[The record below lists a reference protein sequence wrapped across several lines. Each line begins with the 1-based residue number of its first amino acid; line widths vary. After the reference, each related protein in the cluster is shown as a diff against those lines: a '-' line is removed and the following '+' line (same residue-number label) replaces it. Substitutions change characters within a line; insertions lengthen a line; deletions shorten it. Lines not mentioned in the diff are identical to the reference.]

1 MTVNKHVI
9 AKECNDCGNL
19 RQGRPP
25 FVASRHFPRFIGDIY
40 PAIKVG
46 VAYMDGCSNLRVC
59 HAPQGDSQRQS
70 CHNERRR
77 VYKKPAAFWQGSY
90 YYCPAIVCISFNHIR
105 LIASASFSPSNLCPM
120 SLGCNPSAKF
130 SFPSGVLGLRSPSF
144 QKSTDFRPHFS
155 ATTFSAS

>member
-1 MTVNKHVI
+1 MAILPRRFSYIVLLRPARYHP
-9 AKECNDCGNL
+9 DGNYV
-19 RQGRPP
+19 RQYTCHSEQREESPGRANPTLY
-25 FVASRHFPRFIGDIY
+25 IY
-40 PAIKVG
+40 NHSI
-46 VAYMDGCSNLRVC
+46 RI
-59 HAPQGDSQRQS
+59 
-70 CHNERRR
+70 NERRR

-130 SFPSGVLGLRSPSF
+130 SFPPGVLGLRSPSF

>member
-1 MTVNKHVI
+1 MSNEINAFSRIFYFLLIFSVLPLTSLRRSVTTVAI
-9 AKECNDCGNL
+9 
-19 RQGRPP
+19 
-25 FVASRHFPRFIGDIY
+25 

-46 VAYMDGCSNLRVC
+46 VAYMDGGSNLRVC
-59 HAPQGDSQRQS
+59 HAPQGVSQIQS

-77 VYKKPAAFWQGSY
+77 VFVNSAAFWQGSH

-120 SLGCNPSAKF
+120 SFGCKPSAKF

-144 QKSTDFRPHFS
+144 QKSTDFRPYFSTIAFS
-155 ATTFSAS
+155 AL